1 MTMKK
6 SKNAPEYHEKI
17 YEFDSEALETEMK
30 DFLFK
35 NQNLQCLVRINQN
48 IIPDDGDG

>member
-6 SKNAPEYHEKI
+6 SKNSAPEYHEKI
-17 YEFDSEALETEMK
+17 YEFDSEAMETEMK

-35 NQNLQCLVRINQN
+35 NQNL
-48 IIPDDGDG
+48 